1 MTKRNP
7 PEGGAGEA
15 RAQDPRTRT
24 SYYYEGWQQGYNA
37 ATRVRQDAPVPT
49 APILMQFP
57 DMDGNPVFFDPKL
70 VTGVREV
77 VNKAR
82 GVWNTLVFV
91 GMPGGTT
98 QVYTVFERAQMV
110 GDRINMYRRGLGPQL
125 EAALGRSGKLN
136 IPETMEFTEEKFF
149 SDVPDADIIQA
160 AYDATEAVAAE
171 DELS

>member
-37 ATRVRQDAPVPT
+37 ATRVRQDAAPAPT

-57 DMDGNPVFFDPKL
+57 DVEGNPVFFDPKL

-77 VNKAR
+77 VDKAR
-82 GVWNTLVFV
+82 GCWKTLVFV
-91 GMPGGTT
+91 GVAGGTS
-98 QVYTVFERAQMV
+98 QVYTVLERAQMV

-125 EAALGRSGKLN
+125 EEALGSGKLDM
-136 IPETMEFTEEKFF
+136 PDTVFVHTEGAGL
-149 SDVPDADIIQA
+149 VPDSDLGPRGK
-160 AYDATEAVAAE
+160 